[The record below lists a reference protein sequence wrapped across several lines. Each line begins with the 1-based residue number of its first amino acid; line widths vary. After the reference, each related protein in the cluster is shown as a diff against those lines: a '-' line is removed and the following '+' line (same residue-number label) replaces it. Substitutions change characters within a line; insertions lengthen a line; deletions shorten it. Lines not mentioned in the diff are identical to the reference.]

1 MSTVHKLEDLTDGS
15 SLSPTAHQKTP
26 HGDRA
31 SKRQTDPHETDP
43 RESGQH
49 RKRSSTDQH
58 ARFAPDVAYNWPVM
72 AWIGL
77 LHVGALAAP
86 FFFSWQGLV
95 LALVLHWLTGG
106 IGICLGFHRLLTH
119 AGFKTY
125 GWVRYSLAYLGGL
138 AGEGSALD
146 WVAAHRQHHA
156 LSDQEGDPH
165 SPRDGTLWSHM
176 LWLGRS
182 VYGHSSMKYGMRWAP
197 DLAKDRLMVWL
208 MRATIPMHFVLGFA
222 MLGIGYA
229 IGGWYMGISLVVW
242 GMFMRL
248 VAVLHTTW
256 FVNSASHIWGYK
268 NYETTDDSRNNWW
281 VALLSYGEG
290 WHNNH
295 HAYPRMAM
303 HGHKWW
309 EFDMT
314 YMAIRLLRFCGL
326 AWDVVDYKSRSE
338 MGSH

>member
-1 MSTVHKLEDLTDGS
+1 MAIANLDTGADDLAETTVLAPPAEQTVAGDGS
-15 SLSPTAHQKTP
+15 RT
-26 HGDRA
+26 
-31 SKRQTDPHETDP
+31 
-43 RESGQH
+43 
-49 RKRSSTDQH
+49 KRSSNEH
-58 ARFAPDVAYNWPVM
+58 HSRFGPESTYNWPVM
-72 AWIGL
+72 LWIGM

-86 FFFSWQGLV
+86 FVFSWEGLI
-95 LALVLHWLTGG
+95 LAVVLHWLTGS

-125 GWVRYSLAYLGGL
+125 APVRYTLAFIGGL

-165 SPRDGTLWSHM
+165 SPKDGALWSHV

-182 VYGHSSMKYGMRWAP
+182 VYGHSSMKYAMRWAP
-197 DLAKDRLMVWL
+197 DLAKDQTMLWL
-208 MRATIPMHFVLGFA
+208 MRATIPMHFVLAFI

-229 IGGWYMGISLVVW
+229 IGGWYMAASLVMW
-242 GMFMRL
+242 GMFLRL

-256 FVNSASHIWGYK
+256 FVNSASHMFGYR

-295 HAYPRMAM
+295 HAYPRMAK

-309 EFDMT
+309 EIDLT
-314 YMAIRLLRFCGL
+314 WAVIRGMRGLGL

-338 MGSH
+338 VAKA